1 MSCLKLMHT
10 VKSLANIFNKINV
23 NSAVQ
28 GIIKIQ
34 PTASGKRAITID
46 LRAKIGAEFGSDQQ
60 PPQEKLISPPKKN

>member
-34 PTASGKRAITID
+34 PTSSGKRARTSSVEG
-46 LRAKIGAEFGSDQQ
+46 LPYSDNGVLKWG
-60 PPQEKLISPPKKN
+60 PKL